1 MKAWGPLT
9 ITPIYDGEEGKEEEI
24 MEEPPK
30 GEVEMGC
37 AWDATPRHREP
48 RTEEE
53 AGRTVPS
60 SLASQETERSVPH
73 SDLRSSE

>member
-1 MKAWGPLT
+1 MYLSMEKNMKAWGPLT

-37 AWDATPRHREP
+37 AWDATPRHR
-48 RTEEE
+48 
-53 AGRTVPS
+53 
-60 SLASQETERSVPH
+60 
-73 SDLRSSE
+73 